1 MKNNKINIL
10 IYIAQVIN
18 NDNDIKNNKEYCL
31 INNLLIQRIFFF
43 IFGLFYKKYERSLIK
58 KPDFRAWKYGVIEAN
73 YYKWVKIKDEEF
85 LSVFNAKINDN
96 ELLFIE
102 NIIKKLSNKNPWD
115 LVELSQISYAWYHN
129 QNSEN
134 NKIEINDIVKSFKYL
149 ELNYLLYNF

>member
-18 NDNDIKNNKEYCL
+18 NENDIKINKEYC
-31 INNLLIQRIFFF
+31 INNSLLIQRIFFF
-43 IFGLFYKKYERSLIK
+43 IFGLFYKKFKKKLIK

-85 LSVFNAKINDN
+85 LSIFNTKVSDE

-102 NIIKKLSNKNPWD
+102 NIIKKLANKNPWD
-115 LVELSQISYAWYHN
+115 LVELSQISYAWYIN
-129 QNSEN
+129 QSTEN
-134 NKIEINDIVKSFKYL
+134 NKIEINDIAQSFKYL
-149 ELNYLLYNF
+149 DLNY